1 MTIFFSEGNSNRNSL
16 KNWACQF
23 NFEGSLTTE
32 SILLSWKNTFCLW
45 MYLYS
50 SFLTVKHLKMQK
62 KLSKK
67 SWNHDQE
74 INSCE
79 YSGWNL
85 CVLGNNCHF
94 SWYCCYYNA
103 NVVIFWYYYCKRKK
117 TILQFEKLEIE
128 PQFFEYSSY
137 VLLDISKEMLFLF
150 YAILSNYYN

>member
-1 MTIFFSEGNSNRNSL
+1 MPV
-16 KNWACQF
+16 QF
-23 NFEGSLTTE
+23 WRQFDYG
-32 SILLSWKNTFCLW
+32 KH
-45 MYLYS
+45 
-50 SFLTVKHLKMQK
+50 TVKLKKILFISECICILVFLLTNILKCKRNCQR
-62 KLSKK
+62 
-67 SWNHDQE
+67 NHDRG
-74 INSCE
+74 NLCSCE

-150 YAILSNYYN
+150 YVILSNYYN